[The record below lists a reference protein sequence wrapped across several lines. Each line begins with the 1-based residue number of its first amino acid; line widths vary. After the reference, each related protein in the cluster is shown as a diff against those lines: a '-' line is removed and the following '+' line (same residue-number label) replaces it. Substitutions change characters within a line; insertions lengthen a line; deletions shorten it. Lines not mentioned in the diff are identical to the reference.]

1 MRRPVR
7 PFAQTDRWHE
17 TGFANAR
24 HCFMVA
30 CVFFNMRRLLILP
43 ILVLPLL
50 SGCLHVTMDVNAN
63 VNVNVKL
70 DKALTDFFGDLD
82 KKSATMAAPSPE
94 AE

>member
-1 MRRPVR
+1 MRVPV
-7 PFAQTDRWHE
+7 
-17 TGFANAR
+17 
-24 HCFMVA
+24 FMLIR
-30 CVFFNMRRLLILP
+30 VFFNMRRSLVLVLS

-82 KKSATMAAPSPE
+82 KNSATMTAPSPE
-94 AE
+94 AK